1 MNYKFFPHTQD
12 DVNQMLGKCGLKSLD
27 ELYKDIPEELQF
39 KRDYDLPR
47 AMSEIEIRNFF
58 GDLAMDNTTL
68 KCFMGAGVYDHYTA
82 TLPIRLRFRKV
93 LCNTSSS
100 IRA

>member
-68 KCFMGAGVYDHYTA
+68 KCFMGAGVYDHYTPA
-82 TLPIRLRFRKV
+82 VVQDIVNRSEF
-93 LCNTSSS
+93 
-100 IRA
+100 